1 MNANIAFGP
10 PEPYGYV
17 ASRLKSE
24 KPPSISRKL
33 STWLVSAAT
42 QATTSASPACTA
54 RAARRSAITA
64 DAPPVGMWSSQR
76 GLNPRCCVTPT
87 AVSGDREKLLTVRP
101 SIWSLSSPDCCCSAR
116 SAWPRNQC
124 APRVE

>member
-1 MNANIAFGP
+1 
-10 PEPYGYV
+10 V

-54 RAARRSAITA
+54 RAARRSAITPL
-64 DAPPVGMWSSQR
+64 APPVGMWSSQR
-76 GLNPRCCVTPT
+76 GLKAQVLRHAHRGVGRQREAADRQAVDLVLVQPR
-87 AVSGDREKLLTVRP
+87 LLEQR
-101 SIWSLSSPDCCCSAR
+101 AQ
-116 SAWPRNQC
+116 AWPRNQC
-124 APRVE
+124 APRVLNSARRAPSPAR